1 MSLLAQRNLL
11 HDKIRLA
18 VTLTG
23 VVFAV
28 MLIVIEMAL
37 FVGFTRST
45 SSMIDKSEADLWV
58 SSANVPY
65 VEVGVP
71 FNKSKF
77 YEVKAT
83 PGVAEAVR
91 YLLTGTRWSRPD
103 GSQELIQIVGVDL
116 SSSMGRPWN
125 VVEGSVEDLK
135 RPHGVIVDELYK
147 KQLGVTRLGDMVE
160 ISGHRARVVAFTRG
174 IHAFGP
180 DPFVFT
186 SFENALEYADLRED
200 QTTFVLVK
208 LEPGANLEEVRRNIL
223 ARVKNVDVFTSS
235 EFAFLTQNYWTLKT
249 GAGIAVLFAAVLGVI
264 VGFVVVAQ
272 TIYATTMDHLQEFGT
287 LKAMGAPNSYVYKV
301 ILQQA
306 AISALVGYGVG
317 IVISVSIL
325 HLVEPTGA
333 PVVMNGW
340 IAAGTFFLTLL
351 MCAGAGL
358 ISINKVT
365 RLDPAMVFKG

>member
-37 FVGFTRST
+37 FFGFTRST
-45 SSMIDKSEADLWV
+45 SSMINKSEADFWV

-71 FNKSKF
+71 FNTSKF

-116 SSSMGRPWN
+116 GSSMGRPWN

-135 RPHGVIVDELYK
+135 LPHGVIVDELYK
-147 KQLGVTRLGDMVE
+147 KQLGVTRLRD
-160 ISGHRARVVAFTRG
+160 
-174 IHAFGP
+174 
-180 DPFVFT
+180 
-186 SFENALEYADLRED
+186 
-200 QTTFVLVK
+200 
-208 LEPGANLEEVRRNIL
+208 
-223 ARVKNVDVFTSS
+223 
-235 EFAFLTQNYWTLKT
+235 
-249 GAGIAVLFAAVLGVI
+249 
-264 VGFVVVAQ
+264 
-272 TIYATTMDHLQEFGT
+272 
-287 LKAMGAPNSYVYKV
+287 
-301 ILQQA
+301 
-306 AISALVGYGVG
+306 
-317 IVISVSIL
+317 
-325 HLVEPTGA
+325 
-333 PVVMNGW
+333 
-340 IAAGTFFLTLL
+340 
-351 MCAGAGL
+351 
-358 ISINKVT
+358 
-365 RLDPAMVFKG
+365 